1 MKNTSGMGWDEGT
14 QRPTCSNDVWNTYVK
29 ANPNALKFRTK
40 GLRNYIQLAELLEG
54 RQATGEYASSGF
66 EMPRKRSC
74 CNDET
79 PRKRSCSDEEDLKP
93 GSTTSILR
101 PTPKR
106 SHRSKDKVSGSQLL
120 SGIETLRE
128 LTVIRSKQGPNLRL
142 LAQAKLAKEFPN
154 LVLKEKIAMWKLF
167 ENGVKAEIFV
177 GIEGDE
183 EGATEWVKQ
192 ELMSVGIES
201 PFADIPW
208 SDSE

>member
-54 RQATGEYASSGF
+54 RQATGEFASSGF
-66 EMPRKRSC
+66 
-74 CNDET
+74 ET

-93 GSTTSILR
+93 TISESR
-101 PTPKR
+101 PTTKR
-106 SHRSKDKVSGSQLL
+106 PHRSKDKVSGSQLL
-120 SGIETLRE
+120 SGIETLKE
-128 LTVIRSKQGPNLRL
+128 LTIIRSKQGPNLRL
-142 LAQAKLAKEFPN
+142 QAQAKLAKEFPN

-192 ELMSVGIES
+192 ELISMGIES